1 MSSRVVCCIIGAG
14 ASLPNRV
21 VTNVELAPLLGVSL
35 HWIEDWIEANSGIRE
50 RRWVEADQSTSD
62 LAVDAVRNALDDAS
76 LGSDQVD
83 YLIGCTLSPDYQ
95 VPGVAPLVQRRL
107 DGCRPIPALDIRVG
121 CAGILYSLQLAR
133 GLIESG
139 TARNVV
145 CFGAEAQSKGLD
157 LNPRSA
163 ELSMLFGDGAGAIVV
178 SGEQV
183 PRSESREHVLKI
195 EDILIETDG
204 RFAED
209 LIVRAPGT
217 ANGARW
223 IDAGQMAAGLHY
235 GSMQG
240 RSVILQAVRKLAD
253 ATVRITER
261 NRVSLDEVEVV
272 IPHQAN
278 ANLLRALA
286 KKLAVSEERVVTNVE
301 RFGNTS
307 GASAFLAFWQAKQ
320 EHRFRA
326 GSYVVIVAFG
336 AGFTWGAALCQ
347 VCEAS

>member
-1 MSSRVVCCIIGAG
+1 MSSRVACFIVGTG
-14 ASLPNRV
+14 VSLPSRV
-21 VTNVELAPLLGVSL
+21 VTNREIAPLFGITS
-35 HWIEDWIEANSGIRE
+35 DWIEASSGIRE
-50 RRWVEADQSTSD
+50 RRWVEPGQSTSD
-62 LAVDAVRNALDDAS
+62 LAVAAVRDALVDAS
-76 LGSDQVD
+76 LSSDQVD

-95 VPGVAPLVQRRL
+95 VPGIAALVQRKL
-107 DGCRPIPALDIRVG
+107 DGCRQIPALDIRAG
-121 CAGILYSLQLAR
+121 CAGILYGLQLAR

-139 TARNVV
+139 AARHVV

-163 ELSMLFGDGAGAIVV
+163 ELSMLFGDGAGALVV
-178 SGEQV
+178 SGEQ
-183 PRSESREHVLKI
+183 ESAIDSQEPSLRI

-217 ANGARW
+217 GNGAQW
-223 IDAGQMAAGLHY
+223 IDSEQMAAGLQH

-253 ATVRITER
+253 AAIRITER
-261 NRVSLDEVEVV
+261 NSLSLAEVDVV

-286 KKLAVSEERVVTNVE
+286 KRLSISEERVVTNVE

-307 GASAFLAFWQAKQ
+307 GASAFLAFWQAKR
-320 EHRFRA
+320 EHRFHA
-326 GSYVVIVAFG
+326 GSNVLILAFG
-336 AGFTWGAALCQ
+336 AGFTWGAALCHVQ
-347 VCEAS
+347 AGT

>member
-1 MSSRVVCCIIGAG
+1 MSSGVGCYIVGAG
-14 ASLPNRV
+14 AALPSRV
-21 VTNVELAPLLGVSL
+21 VTNAELAPLLGVSP
-35 HWIEDWIEANSGIRE
+35 DWIETNSGIRE

-62 LAVDAVRNALDDAS
+62 LAAVAVRNALDDAA
-76 LGSDQVD
+76 LRSDQVD

-95 VPGVAPLVQRRL
+95 APGIAPLVQRKL

-121 CAGILYSLQLAR
+121 CTGILYSLQLAR
-133 GLIESG
+133 GLIASG
-139 TARNVV
+139 AARNVV

-163 ELSMLFGDGAGAIVV
+163 ELSMLFGDGAGAAVV
-178 SGEQV
+178 SNQQGLTG
-183 PRSESREHVLKI
+183 RSRECSLRI

-223 IDAGQMAAGLHY
+223 IEADQLASGLHR

-240 RSVILQAVRKLAD
+240 RSVILHAVRKLAD
-253 ATVRITER
+253 AANEITER
-261 NRVSLDEVEVV
+261 NGISLDAIDVV
-272 IPHQAN
+272 VPHQAN

-286 KKLAVSEERVVTNVE
+286 KKLSISEERIIMNVD

-307 GASAFLAFWQAKQ
+307 GASAFLTFWQAS
-320 EHRFRA
+320 EERRFRA
-326 GSYVVIVAFG
+326 GSYVLVLAFG
-336 AGFTWGAALCQ
+336 AGFTWGAALCC
-347 VCEAS
+347 VCEANK